1 MGTLKNTYKPK
12 QLNVERLKSYLE
24 KSYITKKKKKY

>member
-12 QLNVERLKSYLE
+12 QHNIEKLKSYLN
-24 KSYITKKKKKY
+24 KSYITKIKKNY